1 MTMNNAR
8 ILWFTDSYY
17 PSMGGMAVSC
27 DRITHNLI
35 KSGVYIEI
43 VHFTNGGEGFG
54 REIKHNSAY
63 IRCPIYDDCS
73 DSAMR
78 LWMTFKKVWEK
89 ERFTHVVVFG
99 GIFAM
104 VCGPV
109 IAQLLQT
116 RLVTLIRGNDFDSS
130 IMSPRKQS
138 YLLNA
143 LNASDSIS
151 AVSND
156 KCEMISKLLPYKQV
170 TWIPNGINCK
180 QWRTTPLQKT
190 LSAQWRTGLNAGNKK
205 VILLIGYLK
214 YKKGIPFLLDSCI
227 AAGLTNDLLLVLTG
241 DCDERT
247 DEYINAN
254 THISIV
260 REQSVAHTDVII
272 RYAGADFVAIPSFYD
287 GMPNVMLEAAACAK
301 PQIVSNCG
309 GMADLLVDNKHCFAF
324 NTGDKNACAD
334 ALFRALNVSPEQYDS
349 MSRAI
354 YDDIACIYTEERELT
369 MYKELFKC

>member
-1 MTMNNAR
+1 MNNTR

-35 KSGVYIEI
+35 KSGTHIEI
-43 VHFTNGGEGFG
+43 VHFTSGGEGFE

-63 IRCPIYDDCS
+63 VRCPIYDDCS

-78 LWMTFKKVWEK
+78 LWMTFKKLWEK

-109 IAQLLQT
+109 IAQFLNT

-130 IMSPRKQS
+130 IMSPRKQA

-143 LNASDSIS
+143 LKVSDSIC

-156 KCEMISKLLPYKQV
+156 KREMISKLFPEKHV
-170 TWIPNGINCK
+170 TWISNGINCK
-180 QWRTTPLQKT
+180 QWKVTPLQST
-190 LSAQWRTGLNAGNKK
+190 ISQQWRASLDAGTKTI
-205 VILLIGYLK
+205 ILLIGHLK
-214 YKKGIPFLLDSCI
+214 YKKGIPFILESCI
-227 AAGLTNDLLLVLTG
+227 TAGLTNDLLFVLTG
-241 DCDERT
+241 ECDERT
-247 DEYINAN
+247 DEYLKAN
-254 THISIV
+254 TQIPMV
-260 REQSVAHTDVII
+260 REQSVAHSDVII
-272 RYAGADFVAIPSFYD
+272 RYTGVDLIAIPSFYD

-301 PQIVSNCG
+301 PQIVATCG
-309 GMADLLVDNKHCFAF
+309 GMADLLIDNKHCFAF
-324 NTGDKNACAD
+324 NTGDKNSCAD
-334 ALFRALNVSPEQYDS
+334 ALLRAVNVSQEQYDS
-349 MSRAI
+349 MCRAI
-354 YDDIACIYTEERELT
+354 YDDIACRYTEERELK
-369 MYKELFKC
+369 MYQELFKC

>member
-1 MTMNNAR
+1 MNNSR

-43 VHFTNGGEGFG
+43 VHFTNGGKGFE
-54 REIKHNSAY
+54 REIKHNGAY

-78 LWMTFKKVWEK
+78 LWMTFKKKWEN
-89 ERFTHVVVFG
+89 ERFTHTVVFG

-109 IAQLLQT
+109 IAQFLQT
-116 RLVTLIRGNDFDSS
+116 KLVTLIRGNDFDSS

-143 LNASDSIS
+143 LTLSDSIC

-156 KCEMISKLLPYKQV
+156 KCDMISKLLPEKRV

-180 QWRTTPLQKT
+180 QWRTTPLQNT
-190 LSAQWRTGLNAGNKK
+190 LSQQWRNRLNAGTKT
-205 VILLIGYLK
+205 VVLLIGHLK
-214 YKKGIPFLLDSCI
+214 YKKGVPFILESCA
-227 AAGLTNDLLLVLTG
+227 AAGLTNEILFVLTG
-241 DCDERT
+241 ECDERT
-247 DEYINAN
+247 NEYINSN
-254 THISIV
+254 SNVSII
-260 REQSVAHTDVII
+260 REENVNRTDVPI
-272 RYAGADFVAIPSFYD
+272 RYAGVDFVAIPSFYD

-301 PQIVSNCG
+301 PLIVSKCG
-309 GMADLLVDNKHCFAF
+309 GMADILIENKHCIAF
-324 NTGDKNACAD
+324 DTGNKYSCAD
-334 ALFRALNVSPEQYDS
+334 ALRRALNVSAEQYDS
-349 MSRAI
+349 MSLAI
-354 YDDIACIYTEERELT
+354 YNEIACVYTEERELT
-369 MYKELFKC
+369 MYQELFKC